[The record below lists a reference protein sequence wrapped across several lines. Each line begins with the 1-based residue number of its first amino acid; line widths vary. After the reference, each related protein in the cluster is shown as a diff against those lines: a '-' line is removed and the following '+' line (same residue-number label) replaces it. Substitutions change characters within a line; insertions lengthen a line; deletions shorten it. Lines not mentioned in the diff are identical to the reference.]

1 MCPPNLDVARSSTAA
16 RQWERL
22 VELMGVA
29 GDVRIEQVEP
39 QAGGVAQSFTSDI
52 ALICGSLAIM
62 SNSRHRSELAVYR
75 SWLNAQGYAT
85 TALTQ
90 TQFEGAAD
98 ALFDR
103 VRPYLYVGYGQLT
116 ERNAAIGLA
125 ELVDARVVP
134 LRLIDERF
142 NHLQS
147 AFCPLGSGHVLFYP
161 AAFSAS
167 TQRLVRSTIDAESL
181 IELSLE
187 DALASAC
194 SPIEVGDALIMG
206 EVTRQLRSRL
216 QYAGYR
222 VFSTDV
228 SEFVAAGGSP
238 RALALRLDDGPAC
251 GVAAA

>member
-1 MCPPNLDVARSSTAA
+1 M

-22 VELMGVA
+22 VELLGVA
-29 GDVRIEQVEP
+29 GEVTIDRVEP
-39 QAGGVAQSFTSDI
+39 QAGGVGQSFTSDV
-52 ALICGSLAIM
+52 ALICGNLAIM

-75 SWLNAQGYAT
+75 SWLTAQDYAT

-103 VRPYLYVGYGQLT
+103 VRPYLYVGYGHLT

-134 LRLIDERF
+134 MRLVDDRF
-142 NHLQS
+142 KHLQS
-147 AFCPLGSGHVLFYP
+147 ALCPLGSGHVLFYA

-167 TQRLVRSTIDAESL
+167 TQRLIRSTVDADFL

-187 DALASAC
+187 DALAYAC
-194 SPIEVGDALIMG
+194 SPIEVGDALILG
-206 EVTRQLRSRL
+206 EVSRQLRSRL
-216 QYAGYR
+216 QFAGYR
-222 VFSTDV
+222 VFSTDL
-228 SEFVAAGGSP
+228 SEFVTAGGSS

-251 GVAAA
+251 GVVAA